1 VEVVDS
7 EVLPRAL
14 IVELQRLLIH
24 RLVVLLILL
33 LRRRLQKIKLL
44 CTVFLEIEILYML
57 ILSSR
62 MIFQRIF

>member
-14 IVELQRLLIH
+14 IVELQLLLIH

-33 LRRRLQKIKLL
+33 LRRRLQRIKLL
-44 CTVFLEIEILYML
+44 CTVFLEIEILSML

-62 MIFQRIF
+62 MIFQ

>member
-14 IVELQRLLIH
+14 IVELQLLLIH

-33 LRRRLQKIKLL
+33 LRRRLPRIKLL
-44 CTVFLEIEILYML
+44 CTVFLEIETLSML

-62 MIFQRIF
+62 MIF